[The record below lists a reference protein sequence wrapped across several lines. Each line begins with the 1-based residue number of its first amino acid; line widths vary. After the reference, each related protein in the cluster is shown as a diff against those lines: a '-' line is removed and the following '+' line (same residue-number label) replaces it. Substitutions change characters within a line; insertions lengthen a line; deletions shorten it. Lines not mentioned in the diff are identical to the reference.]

1 MVDQVT
7 AESILG
13 KSDSSSPK
21 YIKLKP
27 DPKNTG
33 KQETEHSNKSPLH
46 RRGFILVCSGHR
58 WSDDYS
64 GEDQTERQ
72 PITCNLYSWY

>member
-1 MVDQVT
+1 MVDQGT

-33 KQETEHSNKSPLH
+33 KQETSTPTRGTLH

-58 WSDDYS
+58 
-64 GEDQTERQ
+64 
-72 PITCNLYSWY
+72 